1 MNFNNLFQKNFLKF
15 NDVKKLHFE
24 LTNIVYIAR
33 EKDES
38 WYCFC
43 DEITC
48 CCFKQKK
55 CTLCLFCEKLFE
67 KKLIDN
73 MEAREF
79 LLRNRENE
87 QKLRKFVDLIWP
99 FFQKMA
105 ILYKR
110 SLQFFNDEYR
120 WSMRNYQEGT
130 SSSLTMVEIIESN
143 IELVKLNGID
153 NYCKFNFS

>member
-1 MNFNNLFQKNFLKF
+1 MNFNNLLKKNFLKF
-15 NDVKKLHFE
+15 DDVKKLHFE
-24 LTNIVYIAR
+24 LTNIVYIGR

-55 CTLCLFCEKLFE
+55 CTLCLFCKEICK
-67 KKLIDN
+67 DN
-73 MEAREF
+73 IEARAF
-79 LLRNRENE
+79 LLRNRKNI
-87 QKLRKFVDLIWP
+87 QKLREFVDLIWP

-105 ILYKR
+105 VLNKT

-120 WSMRNYQEGT
+120 WSIRNYQEGT
-130 SSSLTMVEIIESN
+130 ISSLTMKEIIESD
-143 IELVKLNGID
+143 IELIELNGID
-153 NYCKFNFS
+153 KYCKFNFS

>member
-1 MNFNNLFQKNFLKF
+1 MTFNNLLKKNLLKF
-15 NDVKKLHFE
+15 DDAKKLHFE
-24 LTNIVYIAR
+24 LTNIVYIGR

-38 WYCFC
+38 WYYFC

-48 CCFKQKK
+48 CCFKPKT
-55 CTLCLFCEKLFE
+55 CILCLFCEKLFE

-79 LLRNRENE
+79 LLRDRENK

-120 WSMRNYQEGT
+120 WSMHNYQEGT
-130 SSSLTMVEIIESN
+130 SSSLTRAEIIESN
-143 IELVKLNGID
+143 IELFKLNGID

>member
-1 MNFNNLFQKNFLKF
+1 MNFNNLFKKKFLKF
-15 NDVKKLHFE
+15 DDVKKLHFE
-24 LTNIVYIAR
+24 STNIVYIAR

-38 WYCFC
+38 RYFFC

-55 CTLCLFCEKLFE
+55 CTLCLFCDKLFE

-87 QKLRKFVDLIWP
+87 QKLREFVDLIWP
-99 FFQKMA
+99 FFQK
-105 ILYKR
+105 
-110 SLQFFNDEYR
+110 
-120 WSMRNYQEGT
+120 
-130 SSSLTMVEIIESN
+130 
-143 IELVKLNGID
+143 
-153 NYCKFNFS
+153 